1 LVKVDLI
8 KLIRPTQWVKNSFVL
23 APLLFTHS
31 FTNANDLL
39 NSAYAVLIFCIA
51 SSVTYIFNDYKDIEA
66 DRNHPTKSKSRPL
79 ASKTVSKNQGF
90 LLGLFLFLIL
100 VILLAFAM
108 SLGLILVIMGYLLL
122 NVCYSILLK
131 NYPFIDVICVSAGFV
146 LRVYAGAIAISV
158 PVSPWMFVTT
168 LSVALFISISKRKH
182 ELYLIDNP
190 LGSTRAV
197 LRNYSL
203 GLTRR
208 LVIVTGTLTLIFYSL
223 FVITS
228 KENLIITVPLVAY
241 GLFRYWYICEHY
253 GKGESP
259 AEAIF
264 TDKQLLLCAT
274 IWTILSGWLVWN
286 SG

>member
-1 LVKVDLI
+1 M
-8 KLIRPTQWVKNSFVL
+8 KNSFVL

-90 LLGLFLFLIL
+90 LLGLFLFRIL

>member
-1 LVKVDLI
+1 M
-8 KLIRPTQWVKNSFVL
+8 KNSFVL